1 MTIHDVDVAISLA
14 INRAV
19 GHSPVF
25 DRFVV
30 FLTTSDLVKGGVVM
44 AVIWGAWLIHTDDVK
59 RNRGMLLV
67 AIFGSLLALL
77 LARVLAYAGPIRLRP
92 LLDPQLHFRA
102 PTGLPPQT
110 NWTSW
115 SSFPSDHAALFFALA
130 WGVWLVSRRV
140 GAALVLYILIVICLP
155 RLYIGIHYFS
165 DLFVGAVIGITCSAI
180 LSERPLRERLA
191 NPLLTWADRHPGLF
205 YFVFALLT
213 FQIATLFWDLRT
225 ALSLCGFS
233 T

>member
-1 MTIHDVDVAISLA
+1 MIIHDVDTAISLA
-14 INRAV
+14 INRAA
-19 GHSPVF
+19 GHSAVF
-25 DRFVV
+25 DRFVI
-30 FLTTSDLVKGGVVM
+30 FLTASDLMKGGVVM
-44 AVIWGAWLIHTDDVK
+44 AVIWGVWLVHTGDVR
-59 RNRGMLLV
+59 RNRGMLLAAV
-67 AIFGSLLALL
+67 LGSLLALFF
-77 LARVLAYAGPIRLRP
+77 ARALAYAGPIRLRP

-130 WGVWLVSRRV
+130 WGVWLASRRA
-140 GAALVLYILIVICLP
+140 GTGLMLYVLIVICLP
-155 RLYIGIHYFS
+155 RLYTGIHYFS
-165 DLFVGAVIGITCSAI
+165 DLFAGAVIGITCSAI

-191 NPLLTWADRHPGLF
+191 NPLLNWADRHPSLF
-205 YFVFALLT
+205 YFGFALLT
-213 FQIATLFWDLRT
+213 FQLATLFWDVRT